1 MKRKH
6 LLGTC
11 SDECFSSTVCDFDRE
26 FSHPNEEVANNN
38 DDLIC
43 IASIDA
49 SESSL
54 TKKLKLTNNNKTT
67 NNLWP
72 PPFLGNGL
80 YLTKIDCLPP
90 ETNQRALSLF
100 ELIRQIRP
108 IASIHFSF
116 CIDPGWV
123 IKQYSRSLRNNP
135 ISFIVGQPEFG
146 ELEKECKNW
155 SNIQVAG
162 AVLPFPFGTHH
173 TKLSLF
179 ESEHSLHV
187 VVGTANLMP
196 QDWAFKTQ
204 MFYHFAAPFAQESG
218 PLIEIDVED
227 IKTKVTGQSFRDDL
241 VEYLRAAY
249 PQRCGKAYKLVSYW
263 IERIIGGQAD
273 FSKCRDRLIASV
285 PGRFQ
290 KSNGTY
296 SKFGH
301 LKLRASLSSKFIP
314 IELQTLK
321 TFIGQFSSIG
331 SLGAKAETWL
341 SDEFL
346 CSLSGSNSLLPPSSL
361 KLIYPT
367 VENVR
372 QSLEGYAAGFYLPY
386 LFKNHIRQ
394 NYLLHFFHQ
403 WKSDKHGRSLAMPH
417 VKSYAGLDENSKVN
431 WILMSSANLSTSAW
445 GKLEKCGEQLFIR
458 SYELGVLLCEKD
470 HPEGLL
476 LPYDLPLQKYE
487 SNDQPFVQDI
497 IYPKLPPDSFG
508 FQGSC
513 EVREASK

>member
-1 MKRKH
+1 
-6 LLGTC
+6 
-11 SDECFSSTVCDFDRE
+11 
-26 FSHPNEEVANNN
+26 
-38 DDLIC
+38 
-43 IASIDA
+43 
-49 SESSL
+49 
-54 TKKLKLTNNNKTT
+54 
-67 NNLWP
+67 
-72 PPFLGNGL
+72 
-80 YLTKIDCLPP
+80 
-90 ETNQRALSLF
+90 
-100 ELIRQIRP
+100 
-108 IASIHFSF
+108 
-116 CIDPGWV
+116 
-123 IKQYSRSLRNNP
+123 
-135 ISFIVGQPEFG
+135 
-146 ELEKECKNW
+146 
-155 SNIQVAG
+155 
-162 AVLPFPFGTHH
+162 
-173 TKLSLF
+173 
-179 ESEHSLHV
+179 
-187 VVGTANLMP
+187 
-196 QDWAFKTQ
+196 
-204 MFYHFAAPFAQESG
+204 
-218 PLIEIDVED
+218 
-227 IKTKVTGQSFRDDL
+227 RDDL

-249 PQRCGKAYKLVSYW
+249 PQRCGKVYKLVSYW

-273 FSKCRDRLIASV
+273 FSKCKDRLIASV
-285 PGRFQ
+285 PG
-290 KSNGTY
+290 
-296 SKFGH
+296 
-301 LKLRASLSSKFIP
+301 
-314 IELQTLK
+314 
-321 TFIGQFSSIG
+321 SSIG

-497 IYPKLPPDSFG
+497 IYPKLPPDLFG